1 MWILYCTSAEAKGE
15 GEGGRGG
22 GRGEGERGRYHTETK
37 PRRRSECL
45 RKTAINYAIEGGRG
59 KEEGGKIKLVLAEN
73 PSGYCRLETY
83 LIPGEMLIPGGKRFT
98 LVLDM
103 PQTSAIG
110 EYLKTALN
118 S

>member
-1 MWILYCTSAEAKGE
+1 M
-15 GEGGRGG
+15 
-22 GRGEGERGRYHTETK
+22 
-37 PRRRSECL
+37 

-103 PQTSAIG
+103 PQTSV
-110 EYLKTALN
+110 N
-118 S
+118 SILEHTQLTHSEWYA